1 MKPALIPLTL
11 VQFADFARTLT
22 WKTGASSSSAVPV
35 DLTGWSAELT
45 AREVA
50 SSSDA
55 ILSISTTPSAQ
66 GSIALGGT
74 AGTIAIAVPN
84 VATASLPAGAFVYAL
99 MMISPTGIRTVLA
112 NGRLTVEPG
121 TVRP

>member
-1 MKPALIPLTL
+1 MKPALIPLIL

-35 DLTGWSAELT
+35 DLTGWTAELT

-55 ILSISTTPSAQ
+55 ILSISTTSSAQ
-66 GSIALGGT
+66 GLIVLGGT
-74 AGTIAIAVPN
+74 AGTIALSVPN
-84 VATASLPAGAFVYAL
+84 AVTATLPPGAFVYAL
-99 MMISPTGIRTVLA
+99 MMISPSGLRTVLA
-112 NGRLTVEPG
+112 SGRLTVEPG